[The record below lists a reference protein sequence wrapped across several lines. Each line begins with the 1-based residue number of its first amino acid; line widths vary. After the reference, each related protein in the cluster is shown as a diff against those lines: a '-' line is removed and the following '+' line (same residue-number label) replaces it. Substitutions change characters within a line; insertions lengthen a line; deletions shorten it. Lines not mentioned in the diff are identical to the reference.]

1 MKKIILILFL
11 SFLSPKLTLAQ
22 IIILKNCYTIGHTPD
37 QTEFYKRNFSNVY
50 EEHMFIANMF
60 TKEITNTTIYTDR
73 RLNQLNAHVSL
84 NKFEKI
90 RTDYYE
96 VDYYDYEKISSS
108 DTPIWSL
115 VELSKDSKRVKLKKD
130 NITLNFQC
138 E

>member
-115 VELSKDSKRVKLKKD
+115 VELSKDSKKVKLKKD

>member
-1 MKKIILILFL
+1 
-11 SFLSPKLTLAQ
+11 
-22 IIILKNCYTIGHTPD
+22 
-37 QTEFYKRNFSNVY
+37 
-50 EEHMFIANMF
+50 MFIANMF

>member
-11 SFLSPKLTLAQ
+11 SFLSPKLTFAQ

-37 QTEFYKRNFSNVY
+37 QTEFYKRNFNNVY

-73 RLNQLNAHVSL
+73 RLNQLNAYVSL
-84 NKFEKI
+84 NKF
-90 RTDYYE
+90 
-96 VDYYDYEKISSS
+96 EKISSS

>member
-11 SFLSPKLTLAQ
+11 SFLSPQLTFAQ

-37 QTEFYKRNFSNVY
+37 QTEFYKRNFNNVY

-130 NITLNFQC
+130 NITFNFQC

>member
-11 SFLSPKLTLAQ
+11 SFLSPKLTFAQ
-22 IIILKNCYTIGHTPD
+22 IIILKNCYAIGHTPD
-37 QTEFYKRNFSNVY
+37 QTEFYKRNFNNVY

>member
-11 SFLSPKLTLAQ
+11 SFLSPKLTFAQ

-115 VELSKDSKRVKLKKD
+115 VELSKDSKKVKLKKD